1 MSKTKN
7 CTIVEI
13 WFFKGSLVKEMLKE
27 KPVAYSFFYCRWDD
41 YVDQIMSLMVN
52 VSLNDNSHSVII
64 SAEFPSTFDKDIKL
78 IIKKHH
84 KVANKFFNLTSKMS
98 KEPKYILQLLQTN
111 NVFSC
116 FFESIEPTNDLA
128 DDSIRL
134 LARFLDL
141 DYTCAKIEECKID
154 TDKFSVNIRA
164 TLKDACETQ
173 KKERYANGCTLANR
187 FLKRYP
193 KYLPEFK
200 ELIAM
205 LIKTSKDEVG
215 IMRKNAAILLS
226 IIAMDESNK
235 EIVRNLHGIE
245 VLASI
250 KDFL

>member
-1 MSKTKN
+1 MSNLAYQGKRFKELLAAKIEGLTDKFNKLLSALQYNVKNASLILMVIGLISNLCTDTKIREYMAGN
-7 CTIVEI
+7 PYGLL
-13 WFFKGSLVKEMLKE
+13 GSLIAKIKEMIKE
-27 KPVAYSFFYCRWDD
+27 KPVAYFFLYCRWDD

-187 FLKRYP
+187 FLKR
-193 KYLPEFK
+193 
-200 ELIAM
+200 
-205 LIKTSKDEVG
+205 
-215 IMRKNAAILLS
+215 
-226 IIAMDESNK
+226 
-235 EIVRNLHGIE
+235 
-245 VLASI
+245 
-250 KDFL
+250 